1 MPGHKED
8 QRLRPEEVLPPF
20 DLLPED
26 LLPDDLLPEERDGLL
41 FVVLLPLEPEDLVE
55 VFFSPVLRLR
65 EGLLLVLL
73 LLEPVLLL
81 LEPVL
86 LFPESLF
93 VRAELPERVEGFLFV
108 DLLRLLPVS
117 LAFVSLVVRRAL
129 TRFSSSEPAFFRL
142 VVPRWFTDPVV
153 LRSYLLSPLSA
164 FSPSDVRFL
173 VRVEEVLFSSNVV
186 LALRVAP

>member
-1 MPGHKED
+1 M
-8 QRLRPEEVLPPF
+8 RPEEVLPPV

-26 LLPDDLLPEERDGLL
+26 LLPEDLLPEERVVLL
-41 FVVLLPLEPEDLVE
+41 FVVLLPVEPEDLVE
-55 VFFSPVLRLR
+55 VFLSPVLRLR
-65 EGLLLVLL
+65 EGLLL
-73 LLEPVLLL
+73 VLLL

-93 VRAELPERVEGFLFV
+93 VRAELPERVEVFLLD

-117 LAFVSLVVRRAL
+117 PAFVSLVVRRAL
-129 TRFSSSEPAFFRL
+129 TRFSSCEPAFFRL

-153 LRSYLLSPLSA
+153 LRSYLLLLLSA
-164 FSPSDVRFL
+164 FRPSDVRFL
-173 VRVEEVLFSSNVV
+173 VRVEDVLFSSNVV